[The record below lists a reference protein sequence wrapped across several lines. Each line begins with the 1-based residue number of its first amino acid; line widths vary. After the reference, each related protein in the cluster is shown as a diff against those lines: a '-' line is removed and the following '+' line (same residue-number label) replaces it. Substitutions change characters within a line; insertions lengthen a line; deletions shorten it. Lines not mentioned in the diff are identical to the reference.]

1 MRGILGEPRLLL
13 LTGLA
18 FALYMMVGVWLA
30 PRTDVIASERSPDGR
45 LKALVTESSGR
56 GGKNSAVYFLHLI
69 PADGTPARVCVS
81 MGSLRAPALR
91 WDGPHRLVLS
101 YASAEVWRYNPA
113 VTLRD
118 PAFPL
123 FVEVALE
130 RRHGQRNAN
139 TR

>member
-1 MRGILGEPRLLL
+1 MKGIPGGPRLLIM
-13 LTGLA
+13 TGLA

-30 PRTDVIASERSPDGR
+30 PRTDVLASERSPDGR
-45 LKALVTESSGR
+45 LEALLTESSSR
-56 GGKNSAVYFLHLI
+56 GGSSAIFFLHLV
-69 PADGTPARVCVS
+69 PMNGSSSRVCVS

>member
-1 MRGILGEPRLLL
+1 MRAFPGGPRVLLV
-13 LTGLA
+13 TALA
-18 FALYMMVGVWLA
+18 FALYMTVGVWLA
-30 PRTDVIASERSPDGR
+30 PRTDVLASERSPDGR
-45 LKALVTESSGR
+45 LKALLTESASRAGH
-56 GGKNSAVYFLHLI
+56 SAVYFLRLVS
-69 PADGTPARVCVS
+69 ADGSRSRVCVS
-81 MGSLRAPALR
+81 MGAVQAPALR

-101 YASAEVWRYNPA
+101 YASADVWRYSPA

-130 RRHGQRNAN
+130 RRHGQRNAK